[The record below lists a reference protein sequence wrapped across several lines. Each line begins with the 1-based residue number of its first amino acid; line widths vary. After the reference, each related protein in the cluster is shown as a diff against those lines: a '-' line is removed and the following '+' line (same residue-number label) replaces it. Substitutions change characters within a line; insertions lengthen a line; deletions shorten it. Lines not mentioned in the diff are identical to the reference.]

1 MKRLLLAFFLLIGV
15 AHTHAQDVSGELLA
29 RVNNLRA
36 SLGLAAYTWN
46 GALAAAA
53 ANQARWMVDNNQV
66 SHVQFDGS
74 RPRDRAS
81 AAGYNSQWVSENIYM
96 GGLASI
102 DSAWNF
108 WLNSAVHYA
117 GLTNAN
123 YNDIGIASATGSG
136 GQSFVLVF
144 GNSTGAWQT
153 FNSASASN
161 ADSAAVA
168 AAPPLPIVGVDN
180 SGNIMYEVQAG
191 DDIGTIALLFG
202 YTWDDIPY
210 MLELNQMTQED
221 IRLLKT
227 GSVFLVPSASGTYT
241 PTPEPTRDPTI
252 PTETATPTPT
262 ATETI
267 TATPTITPTSTDL
280 PPAVYVQP
288 SVTPTRPMIVRTVAP
303 STQVAMVVTQPLQE
317 ATTPEP
323 PTQSSPPVWLV
334 IAIGAQVGVLGIAA
348 FQFVRRK

>member
-1 MKRLLLAFFLLIGV
+1 MKRILLAFFLLIF
-15 AHTHAQDVSGELLA
+15 ATFSHAQDVSGELMA

-36 SLGLAAYTWN
+36 SLGLTAYTWN

-74 RPRDRAS
+74 RPRDRAA

-96 GGLASI
+96 GGMASI

-108 WLNSAVHYA
+108 WINSPVHYA

-123 YNDIGIASATGSG
+123 YNDIGIGTATGAG

-144 GNSTGAWQT
+144 GNSTGAWQAY
-153 FNSASASN
+153 NAASGGNNAAS
-161 ADSAAVA
+161 VA

-180 SGNIMYEVQAG
+180 NGNIMYEIQEG
-191 DDIGTIALLFG
+191 DDLGTIALLFG

-210 MLELNQMTQED
+210 MLELNQLTQDD

-227 GSVFLVPSASGTYT
+227 GSVFLVPPASGTYT
-241 PTPEPTRDPTI
+241 PTPEPTLDPAI
-252 PTETATPTPT
+252 PTNTATPTPT
-262 ATETI
+262 F
-267 TATPTITPTSTDL
+267 TPTQTVTPSITPTSTDL

-303 STQVAMVVTQPLQE
+303 STQVAMVSTPALKE
-317 ATTPEP
+317 ATVPEA
-323 PTQSSPPVWLV
+323 PTNSPPVWLV
-334 IAIGAQVGVLGIAA
+334 LAIGAQVGVLGIAA
-348 FQFVRRK
+348 FQFIRRK